1 MKRLIIAAAAATG
14 ALALAA
20 CGANR
25 DDQAAENIEAAHE
38 NLADNLEEMADNA
51 TNEVVEERLE
61 EKADRV
67 REAGEEK
74 ADAVDRNDG
83 PPPAN
88 NVESNVSG
96 M

>member
-1 MKRLIIAAAAATG
+1 MKRFVMAAVAATG

-20 CGANR
+20 CGGNR
-25 DDQAAENIEAAHE
+25 DDHAAENVEAAAENEAE
-38 NLADNLEEMADNA
+38 NLEAMADNA

-74 ADAVDRNDG
+74 ADRIDDNDG
-83 PPPAN
+83 PTAPN